1 MAVDAAT
8 EPPRGVPMVAS
19 HRVAAHLRAEI
30 IGGKLSPGERI
41 MQEELA
47 ARFGSSRL
55 PVREALR
62 ILESEGLVTLR
73 SNSGAWVAKIDRQE
87 CLDIYKIR
95 ECVEPLAVAESMP
108 NLRTID
114 IQRLE
119 SIQAEIDLGTDVER
133 FLNLDREL
141 HLLTYSGCRI
151 EPLNAMVERFW
162 NTTQHYRRAYTTA
175 IGRDRRWMINA
186 EHRLLIE
193 AIKQVDIDG
202 AKTIVWSHIRRT
214 RLELTSHL
222 FDDSGTA
229 LWGGPDIA
237 KG

>member
-1 MAVDAAT
+1 MAVHAAT
-8 EPPRGVPMVAS
+8 GRPSGVLTVAS
-19 HRVAAHLRAEI
+19 HRIAAHLRAEI
-30 IGGKLSPGERI
+30 IGGQLPPGERI

-73 SNSGAWVAKIDRQE
+73 SNSGAWVSELDRQE

-95 ECVEPLAVAESMP
+95 ECVEPLAIAESIP
-108 NLRTID
+108 NLGITD

-119 SIQAEIDLGTDVER
+119 VIQADIDDGTNVER
-133 FLNLDREL
+133 FLSLDREL

-162 NTTQHYRRAYTTA
+162 NTTQHYRRAYTTD
-175 IGRDRRWMINA
+175 IGTDRRWIINA

-193 AIKQVDIDG
+193 AIKQVDAEG

-214 RLELTSHL
+214 RLELTRHH
-222 FDDSGTA
+222 FA
-229 LWGGPDIA
+229 EPDNIM
-237 KG
+237 G

>member
-1 MAVDAAT
+1 MAVHAT
-8 EPPRGVPMVAS
+8 TGPPSGVPTVAS
-19 HRVAAHLRAEI
+19 HRVAAYLRAEI
-30 IGGKLSPGERI
+30 IGGQLPPGERI

-73 SNSGAWVAKIDRQE
+73 SNSGAWVAQLDRQE
-87 CLDIYKIR
+87 CLDVYKIR
-95 ECVEPLAVAESMP
+95 ECVEPLAIAESMP
-108 NLRTID
+108 NLRNTD

-119 SIQAEIDLGTDVER
+119 VIQAEIDHGTDVER
-133 FLNLDREL
+133 FLALDREL

-193 AIKQVDIDG
+193 AIKQVDVEG
-202 AKTIVWSHIRRT
+202 AKTVVWSHIRRT

-229 LWGGPDIA
+229 RWGDLNSTMG
-237 KG
+237 

>member
-1 MAVDAAT
+1 MASMADHAT
-8 EPPRGVPMVAS
+8 TGPPSGVPTVAS

-30 IGGKLSPGERI
+30 ISGTLPPGARI

-47 ARFGSSRL
+47 ARFGFSRL

-73 SNSGAWVAKIDRQE
+73 SNSGAWVAELGHQE
-87 CLDIYKIR
+87 CIDIYKIR
-95 ECVEPLAVAESMP
+95 ECVEPLAIAESIP
-108 NLRTID
+108 NLRNAD

-119 SIQAEIDLGTDVER
+119 VIQAEIDRGTEVER
-133 FLNLDREL
+133 FLTLDREL

-162 NTTQHYRRAYTTA
+162 NTTRQYRRAYTTA
-175 IGRDRRWMINA
+175 IGGDRRWVINA

-193 AIKQVDIDG
+193 AIKHMDVEG
-202 AKTIVWSHIRRT
+202 AKTTVWSHIRRT
-214 RLELTSHL
+214 RLELIRHL
-222 FDDSGTA
+222 SVDPATTTR
-229 LWGGPDIA
+229 
-237 KG
+237 

>member
-1 MAVDAAT
+1 MAAPTPTQPVIG
-8 EPPRGVPMVAS
+8 EPTVAS

-30 IGGKLSPGERI
+30 IGGKLVPGERI
-41 MQEELA
+41 MQETLA
-47 ARFGSSRL
+47 GRFGSSRL

-73 SNSGAWVAKIDRQE
+73 SNSGAWVAQIDRQE

-108 NLRTID
+108 NLRSID
-114 IQRLE
+114 IQRLAA
-119 SIQAEIDLGTDVER
+119 IQAEIDRGTDVER
-133 FLNLDREL
+133 FLTLDREL

-151 EPLNAMVERFW
+151 EPLNAMVQRFW

-175 IGRDRRWMINA
+175 IGKERRWMINA

-193 AIKQVDIDG
+193 AIRQLDIEG
-202 AKTIVWSHIRRT
+202 AKTVVWSHIRRT
-214 RLELTSHL
+214 RLELTRQL
-222 FDDSGTA
+222 FADDDSTMG
-229 LWGGPDIA
+229 
-237 KG
+237 

>member
-1 MAVDAAT
+1 MAVSAT
-8 EPPRGVPMVAS
+8 IEPPSGVPTVAS
-19 HRVAAHLRAEI
+19 HRVASHLRAEI
-30 IGGKLSPGERI
+30 IGGKLAPGERI

-73 SNSGAWVAKIDRQE
+73 PNSGAWVAQIDRQE
-87 CLDIYKIR
+87 CIDIYKIR
-95 ECVEPLAVAESMP
+95 ECVEPLAIAESMP
-108 NLRTID
+108 NLRNVD

-119 SIQAEIDLGTDVER
+119 GIQAEIDHGTDVER
-133 FLNLDREL
+133 FLTLDREL

-151 EPLNAMVERFW
+151 ETLNAMVERFW

-175 IGRDRRWMINA
+175 IGRDRQWVINA

-202 AKTIVWSHIRRT
+202 ARTVVWSHIRRT
-214 RLELTSHL
+214 RIELTRHL
-222 FDDSGTA
+222 FDHPDSTTG
-229 LWGGPDIA
+229 
-237 KG
+237 

>member
-1 MAVDAAT
+1 MASMAVPAAT
-8 EPPRGVPMVAS
+8 TPPSGVPTVAS
-19 HRVAAHLRAEI
+19 HRVAGYLRAEI
-30 IGGKLSPGERI
+30 IGGKLPPGERI
-41 MQEELA
+41 MQAELA

-73 SNSGAWVAKIDRQE
+73 SNSGAWVAQLDRQE

-95 ECVEPLAVAESMP
+95 ECVEPLAIAESIP
-108 NLRTID
+108 NLRNAD
-114 IQRLE
+114 IQRLVA
-119 SIQAEIDLGTDVER
+119 IQTELDHETDVDR
-133 FLNLDREL
+133 FLAHDREL

-175 IGRDRRWMINA
+175 LGRERRWIINA

-193 AIKQVDIDG
+193 AIKQADVDG
-202 AKTIVWSHIRRT
+202 AKTVVWGHIRRT
-214 RLELTSHL
+214 RLELTRHL
-222 FDDSGTA
+222 SADSTSIIG
-229 LWGGPDIA
+229 
-237 KG
+237 

>member
-1 MAVDAAT
+1 MASMVVSATT
-8 EPPRGVPMVAS
+8 EPSSGVPTVAS

-30 IGGKLSPGERI
+30 IGGKLTPGERI

-73 SNSGAWVAKIDRQE
+73 PNSGAWVAQIDPQE
-87 CLDIYKIR
+87 CIDIYKIR
-95 ECVEPLAVAESMP
+95 ECVEPLAIAESMP
-108 NLRTID
+108 NLRNVD
-114 IQRLE
+114 IQRLDG
-119 SIQAEIDLGTDVER
+119 IQAEIDQGTDVER
-133 FLNLDREL
+133 FLTLDREL

-151 EPLNAMVERFW
+151 ETLNAMVERFW

-175 IGRDRRWMINA
+175 IGEDRRWVINA

-193 AIKQVDIDG
+193 AIKQVDVEG
-202 AKTIVWSHIRRT
+202 AKTVVWSHIRRT
-214 RLELTSHL
+214 RIDLTRHL
-222 FDDSGTA
+222 F
-229 LWGGPDIA
+229 
-237 KG
+237 

>member
-1 MAVDAAT
+1 MAAPTPTQPVIG
-8 EPPRGVPMVAS
+8 EPTVAS

-30 IGGKLSPGERI
+30 IGGKLVPGERI
-41 MQEELA
+41 MQETLA
-47 ARFGSSRL
+47 GRFGSSRL

-73 SNSGAWVAKIDRQE
+73 SNSGAWVAQIDRQE

-108 NLRTID
+108 NLRSID
-114 IQRLE
+114 IQRLAA
-119 SIQAEIDLGTDVER
+119 IQAEIDRGTDVER
-133 FLNLDREL
+133 FLTLDREL

-151 EPLNAMVERFW
+151 EPLNAMVQRFW

-175 IGRDRRWMINA
+175 IGKERRWMINA

-193 AIKQVDIDG
+193 AIRQLDIEG
-202 AKTIVWSHIRRT
+202 AKTVVWSHIRRT
-214 RLELTSHL
+214 RLELTRQL
-222 FDDSGTA
+222 FANDDSTMG
-229 LWGGPDIA
+229 
-237 KG
+237 